1 MCNNSNSS
9 SNLPLVVCISTPER
23 KGNYK
28 WLDGGSL
35 LASPKIQI
43 WSLDDVK
50 EMRGKGILIPS
61 YTDLNDLLILHP
73 YETSR
78 YIHIEDLEKSETKA
92 AKFFKYKE
100 ILQELGAVSYKV
112 VSGTKEEYE
121 RDTSVNVGASYKV
134 KPAEAKV
141 DVEDKESFTYTMG
154 FGLEATFDGVR
165 TISDQSYQNAK
176 KLIEKYRLED
186 DIFINTLVNARDP
199 RKENHQR
206 TEHLQYKAMQEFNRC
221 VDVAVAFS
229 AVKIFDFST
238 TVKNTINKKVEYS
251 LVIDIEFPEQ

>member
-1 MCNNSNSS
+1 MCNNSNNS
-9 SNLPLVVCISTPER
+9 SNLPLVACISTPER
-23 KGNYK
+23 KRNYL
-28 WLDGGSL
+28 WFDGGSL
-35 LASPKIQI
+35 LKSPKIQI
-43 WSLDDVK
+43 WSLDDDVK
-50 EMRGKGILIPS
+50 EMREKGIIIPT
-61 YTDLNDLLILHP
+61 YTELNDLLILHP
-73 YETSR
+73 YEINR

-121 RDTSVNVGASYKV
+121 RDTSVNVWASFKS
-134 KPAEAKV
+134 KGSGKV
-141 DVEDKESFTYTMG
+141 DVNDNENFTNTMG

-199 RKENHQR
+199 QKENHQR

-221 VDVAVAFS
+221 VDVAVVFNV
-229 AVKIFDFST
+229 VKIFDFST
-238 TVKNTINKKVEYS
+238 NAI
-251 LVIDIEFPEQ
+251 LR

>member
-9 SNLPLVVCISTPER
+9 SHLPLVVCISTPER

-50 EMRGKGILIPS
+50 EMRVKGILIPS
-61 YTDLNDLLILHP
+61 YAELNDLLILHP
-73 YETSR
+73 YETNR

-121 RDTSVNVGASYKV
+121 RDTSVNVGASFKS
-134 KPAEAKV
+134 KGNGEV
-141 DVEDKESFTYTMG
+141 DVNDKENFTNTMG

-165 TISDQSYQNAK
+165 SISDRSYQNAK
-176 KLIEKYRLED
+176 RLIEKYRLED

-199 RKENHQR
+199 QKENHQR

-221 VDVAVAFS
+221 LDVAVVFN
-229 AVKIFDFST
+229 AVKVFDFST
-238 TVKNTINKKVEYS
+238 NVKNAINEKVEYS
-251 LVIDIEFPEQ
+251 LVIDVEFPEQ

>member
-1 MCNNSNSS
+1 M
-9 SNLPLVVCISTPER
+9 T
-23 KGNYK
+23 
-28 WLDGGSL
+28 
-35 LASPKIQI
+35 
-43 WSLDDVK
+43 
-50 EMRGKGILIPS
+50 
-61 YTDLNDLLILHP
+61 
-73 YETSR
+73 R

-100 ILQELGAVSYKV
+100 ILQELGAVTYKV

-121 RDTSVNVGASYKV
+121 RDTSVNVGVSFIKS
-134 KPAEAKV
+134 KPNAKV
-141 DVEDKESFTYTMG
+141 DVNDKENFTNTMG

-221 VDVAVAFS
+221 VDVATAFS
-229 AVKIFDFST
+229 VVKIFDFST
-238 TVKNTINKKVEYS
+238 NVKNTINKKVEYS